1 MTFFNS
7 LKLAATTQEKQ
18 QLLAYFQDKSNGH
31 VVSVCQI
38 TGMSFTIVEPFLPT
52 FSGICYEGLS
62 PLAQFS
68 AAIALGKRSY
78 SEAHYN
84 LMPSTLAGAILS
96 IMHHLDLR
104 GDHLTAVEAN
114 MVLSQLPLLELS
126 NILRFLARLSSHEQK
141 RIPHLSLEGMLPEKA
156 KNWYINAKRAIDVT
170 DYEPVYKEPKLKDKG
185 IVDASVMVETRQA
198 ARKLLVNLKADSI
211 LPLNLQTIIAMS
223 IQKNNLAMISAELR
237 SNIVTALT
245 KLATLDC
252 LALATIFQ
260 DCAKNLTMQERI
272 IQQQIDS
279 NFESASDNFENTQ
292 VPSKKLTLAEILAK
306 KKEQLATQRDPVL
319 SALAI
324 LNEAAQEWDSTHTH
338 THTQEQGESVD
349 QDFVEDILDDIV
361 DPEFLKDHES
371 LEVIQAESNIQELDL
386 EPDSLN
392 FGHESQED
400 ISFNVD
406 SLEDGEDNASTF

>member
-7 LKLAATTQEKQ
+7 LKLSATTDEKQ
-18 QLLAYFQDKSNGH
+18 KLLAYFQDKSNGH

-84 LMPSTLAGAILS
+84 LVPSTLAGAILS

-126 NILRFLARLSSHEQK
+126 NILRFLARLSAHEQK

-170 DYEPVYKEPKLKDKG
+170 DYEPVYKTPKTENKG
-185 IVDASVMVETRQA
+185 IIDASVMVETRQA
-198 ARKLLVNLKADSI
+198 ARKLLTNLKADSI

-223 IQKNNLAMISAELR
+223 IQKNNLAMISSELR
-237 SNIVTALT
+237 SNIITALT
-245 KLATLDC
+245 KLATADC
-252 LALATIFQ
+252 LALAAIFQ

-279 NFESASDNFENTQ
+279 SFENASDSFENTQ
-292 VPSKKLTLAEILAK
+292 VPSKKLSLAEILAK
-306 KKEQLATQRDPVL
+306 KKEQLQQQRDPVL
-319 SALAI
+319 STLAI
-324 LNEAAQEWDSTHTH
+324 LNEAAQEWDEEHPTA
-338 THTQEQGESVD
+338 EE
-349 QDFVEDILDDIV
+349 LDDSEDDEEVI
-361 DPEFLKDHES
+361 DEEFLEDHES
-371 LEVIQAESNIQELDL
+371 LEAIQSEAQIEELDL
-386 EPDSLN
+386 EPESLT
-392 FGHESQED
+392 FGSETNEED
-400 ISFNVD
+400 ISFNLDVD
-406 SLEDGEDNASTF
+406 NLDEGNDNDNT